1 MLRVCL
7 AGISGWTGQALA
19 PAIAAAPDLQLVGGV
34 SRSAAGSP
42 IGSVAAVQVEG
53 LVHGTV
59 AEALSASAVDVL
71 VDYTSASAVRGNVE
85 AAIAAGVNV
94 VVGSSGLTAED
105 YRDLDDQA
113 RARGVGVIASG
124 NFSIMAAVL
133 QQAAVLAAQQLEW
146 WEIVDYAGETKPDV
160 PSGTARELAEILAEV
175 RAPRPAVRPPD
186 LIGPAE
192 ARGAEISGTHVHSVR
207 LPSFVVSTELVFGG
221 AGERLTFRH
230 DPGATADPY
239 IEGTLLA
246 VRRVGKTRG
255 VTRGLR
261 SLLFDAPAAEL

>member
-1 MLRVCL
+1 MRVCL

-19 PAIAAAPDLQLVGGV
+19 PAIAGAPDLQLVGGV
-34 SRSAAGSP
+34 ARSAAGRP
-42 IGSVAAVQVEG
+42 ISSVAAVQVAG

-59 AEALSASAVDVL
+59 DEALSASGVDVL
-71 VDYTSASAVRGNVE
+71 IDYTSAAAVRGNVE
-85 AAIAAGVNV
+85 AAIAAGVHV
-94 VVGSSGLTAED
+94 VVGSSGLTAGD
-105 YRDLDDQA
+105 YRELDA
-113 RARGVGVIASG
+113 RARSRGVGVIASG

-133 QQAAVLAAQQLEW
+133 QQAAVLAAQHLEW
-146 WEIVDYAGETKPDV
+146 WEIVDYASETKPDV

-175 RAPRPAVRPPD
+175 RAPRPAVRPPA
-186 LIGPAE
+186 LLGPGE
-192 ARGAEISGTHVHSVR
+192 ARGADVSGTHVHSLR

-246 VRRVGKTRG
+246 VRRVGETRG

-261 SLLFDAPAAEL
+261 ALLFDAPAAQP